1 MFKNDLNF
9 VMEKFVL
16 GIDIGGTTTCIG
28 AITNKGRILAERS
41 FPTVAQESVNQFL
54 NNLNFGIKE
63 VLDVIEDC
71 ELVGIGVGAPGINT
85 ANGHIEY
92 AANLSWDQA
101 INIKIYLSN
110 LHHVPVEVTNDAN
123 LPAIGEKLFGNAK
136 NMRDFMTISLGTGL
150 GCGIVANGR
159 LLEGYQGLAGEIGH
173 MIVKEN
179 GRECGCGRRG
189 CLETYVSANGL
200 KRTVYKLLADNHFHS
215 SLLGKIS
222 YNSLTAHY
230 VAEAARMGD
239 AIALKAFDY
248 TGKILGSA
256 LADAVTI
263 TNPEAIFLVGG
274 LAKSGALLF
283 AAAQKAFDEKLLKN
297 MGDKLRLMPSALPI
311 DKLPLLGA
319 GALLWNSLNRQ
330 VSNDSSYN
338 MNLFN

>member
-1 MFKNDLNF
+1 MQ
-9 VMEKFVL
+9 KFVL

-28 AITNKGRILAERS
+28 AITNRGRILAERS
-41 FPTVAQESVNQFL
+41 FPTVAQAGVNQFL

-63 VLDVIEDC
+63 VLDVIEEY
-71 ELVGIGVGAPGINT
+71 ELAGIGVGAPGINT

-110 LHHVPVEVTNDAN
+110 QHHVPVEVTNDAN
-123 LPAIGEKLFGNAK
+123 LPAIGELLFGNAK
-136 NMRDFMTISLGTGL
+136 HMKDFMTISLGTGL
-150 GCGIVANGR
+150 GCGIIANG
-159 LLEGYQGLAGEIGH
+159 LLVEGHQGLAGEMGH
-173 MIVKEN
+173 MIVREN

-200 KRTVYKLLADNHFHS
+200 KRTVYKLLADNHGAN

-230 VAEAARMGD
+230 IAEAARMGD
-239 AIALKAFDY
+239 PIAIKAFAY
-248 TGKILGSA
+248 TGKVLGFA
-256 LADAVTI
+256 LADVATI
-263 TNPEAIFLVGG
+263 TNPEAIFIVGG

-283 AAAQKAFDEKLLKN
+283 EPAQKAFESKLLKN
-297 MGDKLRLMPSALPI
+297 LGDNLRLLPSALPI

-319 GALLWNSLNRQ
+319 GALLWTTINKVSDNNSNLNL
-330 VSNDSSYN
+330 
-338 MNLFN
+338 NLSI